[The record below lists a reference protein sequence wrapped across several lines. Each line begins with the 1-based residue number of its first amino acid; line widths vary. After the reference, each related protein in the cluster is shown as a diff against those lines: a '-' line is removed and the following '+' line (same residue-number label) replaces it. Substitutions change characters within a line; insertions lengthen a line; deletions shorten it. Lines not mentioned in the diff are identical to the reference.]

1 MAWTVEEHFVQFLL
15 CKHKYYIYISINEN
29 YNVKTGWTHLDGFIF
44 SISFICYFA
53 TPDNGTG
60 YSNNK
65 MTCSDGRIAYC
76 PSNEERYAPS
86 SLETTTV

>member
-1 MAWTVEEHFVQFLL
+1 MDTFGLF
-15 CKHKYYIYISINEN
+15 YS
-29 YNVKTGWTHLDGFIF
+29 
-44 SISFICYFA
+44 SISVIYHFA

-76 PSNEERYAPS
+76 PSNEEGYAPS
-86 SLETTTV
+86 NLATTTV